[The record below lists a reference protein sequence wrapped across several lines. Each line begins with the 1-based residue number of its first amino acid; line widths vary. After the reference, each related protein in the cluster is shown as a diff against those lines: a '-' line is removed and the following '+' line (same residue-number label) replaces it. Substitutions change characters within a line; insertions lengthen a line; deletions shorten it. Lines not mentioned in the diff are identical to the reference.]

1 MPIPGI
7 PSPAGQKS
15 DVADQEVA
23 EYDQE
28 LARRMGED
36 ARKVGDGELSQETFY
51 ERYHDAVLAEFGV
64 DERDPGREKR
74 ADE

>member
-1 MPIPGI
+1 MPTPGI
-7 PSPAGQKS
+7 PSPADRKS

-28 LARRMGED
+28 LARQMGED
-36 ARKVGDGELSQETFY
+36 ARRVADGELSQAAFY

-64 DERDPGREKR
+64 DERDPGKERR